1 MGAYDVPQTV
11 GYAAVNQRSEYDVP
25 LPPQA
30 DNLAAEQT
38 LRDRICGLE
47 REVMQMR
54 DQHDAFVRDT
64 VGRVLSLERRLG

>member
-11 GYAAVNQRSEYDVP
+11 GYGSNQRSEYDVP

-30 DNLAAEQT
+30 DSLASEQT